1 LILTIVYDN
10 IIFSLQKAGGISI
23 YWYELIQR
31 IVQQEKVQFY
41 ESGNQ
46 NIFRK
51 EINIKTLKESSID
64 YKLLRYLPFFKKLPS
79 KSIFHS
85 SYFRT
90 TFQKDVVKIVTVYD
104 FTYEYYRSGIARM
117 IHSWQKNFAI
127 KNADGII
134 CISESTKR
142 DLFTFLPK
150 IQKDKVKTIHISAG
164 ENFDKLNNID
174 ENLKDTKF
182 ESLKGQKI
190 ILYVGDRSST
200 YKNFK
205 VAVETVNMLKDFVL
219 VSVGAG
225 EIRES
230 EQIWIKEQIE
240 DRFFH
245 FLGISSDE
253 LNILY
258 NISFCLLYPSSYEG
272 FGIPILEAMRAGCPV
287 VSTNFSSIPEVA
299 GEAAILVD
307 SIKKENFIDAIKS
320 LEKDTLREKFIQKGF
335 LQSKKFS
342 WDRCFEETINFYE
355 ELYKRK
361 FDL

>member
-1 LILTIVYDN
+1 
-10 IIFSLQKAGGISI
+10 LQKAGGISI

-150 IQKDKVKTIHISAG
+150 IQKDKVKTIHISVG

-205 VAVETVNMLKDFVL
+205 VAGETVNMLKDFVL